1 MAKQKLPP
9 PVASLE
15 EAKRTGWPCYI
26 APRPCDRG
34 HFPTIRYTVSG
45 HCVDCRHLQY
55 KEWHA
60 KHPEKQPQYA
70 KKYYDA
76 HYEALYAVA
85 RKRIAAHHMLMPNNS
100 WHVGA
105 YRHGWW
111 SGVSKLSNET
121 HWMPLPEG
129 PL

>member
-1 MAKQKLPP
+1 M
-9 PVASLE
+9 
-15 EAKRTGWPCYI
+15 TGWQLI
-26 APRPCDRG
+26 ETAPKDGTPILMWA
-34 HFPTIRYTVSG
+34 T
-45 HCVDCRHLQY
+45 L
-55 KEWHA
+55 
-60 KHPEKQPQYA
+60 
-70 KKYYDA
+70 
-76 HYEALYAVA
+76 
-85 RKRIAAHHMLMPNNS
+85 HHMLMPNNS